1 MSRFGLRFALL
12 VVLLAMV
19 TLPSRAGLW
28 YLQAT
33 LTGSQE
39 VPPVSTNASG
49 VLFGSYDDVTK
60 TINLA
65 ITVSGILQS
74 DLTASHIHRAPAG
87 ANGPIIFPIGDGSSY
102 AVLGSQLIK
111 IITGASFPAAEE
123 VNLLSG
129 NTYINIHTTAHPG
142 GEIRGQI
149 TALPVVPE
157 PATMAGLG
165 IGVALLALRRWRR
178 I

>member
-1 MSRFGLRFALL
+1 MKGLKVQLALL
-12 VVLLAMV
+12 VALFVAV
-19 TLPSRAGLW
+19 ALPSQAGLW

-49 VLFGSYDDVTK
+49 VLFGSYDDVAK

-65 ITVSGILQS
+65 ITVSGISQS
-74 DLTASHIHRAPAG
+74 DLTASHIHRAPVG
-87 ANGPIIFPIGDGSSY
+87 VNGPAIFGIGDGSSY

-111 IITGASFPAAEE
+111 VIAGAPFPAAEE

-129 NTYINIHTTAHPG
+129 NTYINVHTTAYPG

-165 IGVALLALRRWRR
+165 IGVGLLVLRRRR
-178 I
+178 K

>member
-1 MSRFGLRFALL
+1 MNRLALRFALMA
-12 VVLLAMV
+12 VLLSMLA
-19 TLPSRAGLW
+19 LPSSAALW

-39 VPPVSTNASG
+39 VPPVTTTASG
-49 VLFGSYDDVTK
+49 FLFGSYDDVSK

-65 ITVSGILQS
+65 ITINGLSQS
-74 DLTASHIHRAPAG
+74 DITGSHIHRAPAG
-87 ANGPIIFPIGDGSSY
+87 QNGPIIFNIGPGSSY
-102 AVLGSQLIK
+102 AVLGSQLINV
-111 IITGASFPAAEE
+111 ISGAPFPAAEE
-123 VNLLSG
+123 ANLLSG
-129 NTYINIHTTAHPG
+129 NTYINVHTFAHPG

-165 IGVALLALRRWRR
+165 IGVGLLALRRRR
-178 I
+178 K

>member
-1 MSRFGLRFALL
+1 MHRFGLRFALL
-12 VVLLAMV
+12 AVLLGAV
-19 TLPSRAGLW
+19 ALPSSAALW

-49 VLFGSYDDVTK
+49 VLFGSYDDVAK

-65 ITVSGILQS
+65 ITVSGISQS
-74 DLTASHIHRAPAG
+74 NLTASHIHRG
-87 ANGPIIFPIGDGSSY
+87 AVGVNGPAIFSIGSGSSY

-111 IITGASFPAAEE
+111 VIVGAPFPAAEE
-123 VNLLSG
+123 ANLLSG
-129 NTYINIHTTAHPG
+129 NTYINIHTTAYPA

-149 TALPVVPE
+149 SALPVVPE

-165 IGVALLALRRWRR
+165 IGVGLLALRRRR
-178 I
+178 K

>member
-1 MSRFGLRFALL
+1 MKKLGIRSVALVAL
-12 VVLLAMV
+12 FSLMA
-19 TLPSRAGLW
+19 LPSSAGLW

-39 VPPVSTNASG
+39 VPPVSTSASG

-65 ITVSGILQS
+65 ITISGLSQS
-74 DLTASHIHRAPAG
+74 DVTASHIHRAPVG
-87 ANGPIIFPIGDGSSY
+87 VNGPVILSIGDGSSY

-111 IITGASFPAAEE
+111 VISGASFPAAEE
-123 VNLLSG
+123 ANLLSG
-129 NTYINIHTTAHPG
+129 KTYFNVHTTAHPG

-165 IGVALLALRRWRR
+165 IGVGLLALRRRR
-178 I
+178 Q

>member
-1 MSRFGLRFALL
+1 MALL
-12 VVLLAMV
+12 SLIA
-19 TLPSRAGLW
+19 LPSSAGLW

-39 VPPVSTNASG
+39 VPPVSTSASG

-65 ITVSGILQS
+65 ISITGLSQS
-74 DLTASHIHRAPAG
+74 DVTGSHIHSAPPG
-87 ANGPIIFPIGDGSSY
+87 VNGPVIFNIGNGSSY
-102 AVLGSQLIK
+102 AVLGGQLMK
-111 IITGASFPAAEE
+111 VITGAPFPAAEE
-123 VNLLSG
+123 ANLLSG
-129 NTYINIHTTAHPG
+129 NTYINVHTTAFPG

-165 IGVALLALRRWRR
+165 IGVGLLALRRRR
-178 I
+178 K

>member
-1 MSRFGLRFALL
+1 MKALGMRLAL
-12 VVLLAMV
+12 VVALFVAV
-19 TLPSRAGLW
+19 ALPSNAALW

-33 LTGSQE
+33 MTGSQE

-49 VLFGSYDDVTK
+49 VLFGSYDDVAK

-65 ITVSGILQS
+65 ITVNGIAQS

-87 ANGPIIFPIGDGSSY
+87 ANGPVIFTIGGGSSY

-111 IITGASFPAAEE
+111 VIVGAPFPAAEE
-123 VNLLSG
+123 ANLLSG
-129 NTYINIHTTAHPG
+129 NTYINIHTTAYPG

-165 IGVALLALRRWRR
+165 IGVGLLALRRWRR
-178 I
+178 

>member
-1 MSRFGLRFALL
+1 MKKFSIRFAVLMALL
-12 VVLLAMV
+12 SLIA
-19 TLPSRAGLW
+19 LPSSAGLW

-65 ITVSGILQS
+65 ISITGLSQGDI
-74 DLTASHIHRAPAG
+74 TGSHIHRAPIG
-87 ANGPIIFPIGDGSSY
+87 VNGPVIFNIGNGSSY
-102 AVLGSQLIK
+102 AALSGQLIK
-111 IITGASFPAAEE
+111 VIIGAPFPAAEE
-123 VNLLSG
+123 ANLLSG
-129 NTYINIHTTAHPG
+129 NTYINVHTTAYPG

-165 IGVALLALRRWRR
+165 IGVGLLALRRRR
-178 I
+178 R